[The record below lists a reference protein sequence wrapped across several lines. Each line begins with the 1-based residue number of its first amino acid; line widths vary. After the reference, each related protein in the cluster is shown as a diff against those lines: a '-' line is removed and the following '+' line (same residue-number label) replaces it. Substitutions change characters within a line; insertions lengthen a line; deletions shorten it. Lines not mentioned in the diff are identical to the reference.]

1 MEVTVNGHISFKKNS
16 FKPDFVYVLLNRQ
29 NNLLEPTLKVC
40 IYLVLLLFSVK
51 YRISKFSILA
61 SYTAV

>member
-1 MEVTVNGHISFKKNS
+1 MAIFPSEFFFKL
-16 FKPDFVYVLLNRQ
+16 DFVYIFLNRQ